1 MTILKVLISWA
12 SELDSIQE
20 NVLGRHNPP
29 ETSGSV
35 AAMAARRAGTG
46 SQIRVHKF
54 SGGRQEPAAQHFGS
68 QRPHRRR
75 SGSLLFQR
83 RHRRIAEHTVLEL
96 VWNCLRNRSSRRPCH
111 TISRVSHCTF
121 FSVCVCARALSIV
134 WNVNDILGFFYLKG
148 FEWRGVFDKGWETKG
163 YIFRGYEEEPFY
175 AWSWGI
181 CVTLLCFFNSL
192 ENKICYIYT
201 IGMKYIIIEV
211 MSELWRV
218 IKASWEV

>member
-1 MTILKVLISWA
+1 MIILKVLISWA

-20 NVLGRHNPP
+20 NVFGQHSPT
-29 ETSGSV
+29 ETCGSV

-75 SGSLLFQR
+75 SRSLLFQR

-96 VWNCLRNRSSRRPCH
+96 VWNRLRNRSSRRQCH

-121 FSVCVCARALSIV
+121 SLSVCARARARALSIV
-134 WNVNDILGFFYLKG
+134 WNVNDNLGFFFLLEGIWMK
-148 FEWRGVFDKGWETKG
+148 RG
-163 YIFRGYEEEPFY
+163 IR
-175 AWSWGI
+175 
-181 CVTLLCFFNSL
+181 
-192 ENKICYIYT
+192 
-201 IGMKYIIIEV
+201 
-211 MSELWRV
+211 
-218 IKASWEV
+218 